1 MKDCPQAR
9 VFETEQQ
16 PSPAIVPARNSNN
29 GKGCQQIGQ
38 GGNKIGSCGGRGDDK
53 RGRGNTQPGR
63 EVARVDERARCYVF
77 PGKNEAEASDAV
89 ITGTI
94 FVCDRMT
101 NVLPL
106 ILRCYVKFLMHIYM
120 FLHRLESQS

>member
-1 MKDCPQAR
+1 MIKD
-9 VFETEQQ
+9 
-16 PSPAIVPARNSNN
+16 
-29 GKGCQQIGQ
+29 
-38 GGNKIGSCGGRGDDK
+38 
-53 RGRGNTQPGR
+53 RGNAQPGR
-63 EVARVDERARCYVF
+63 EVAPVDERARCYVF

-94 FVCDRMT
+94 FVCDRMP